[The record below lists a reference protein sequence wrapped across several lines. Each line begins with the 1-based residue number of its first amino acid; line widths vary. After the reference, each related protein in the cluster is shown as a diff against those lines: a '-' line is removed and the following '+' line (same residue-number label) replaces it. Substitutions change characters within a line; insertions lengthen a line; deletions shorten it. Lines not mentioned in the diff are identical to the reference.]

1 MDKKI
6 YPSHNREGYYTIQL
20 LINSIRTLFTN
31 LNPGSAASSISCI
44 FLTGKQNGMYPEDPS
59 KPDDGSGDISDTGDS
74 KHVCEPDYE
83 LKHPKKNFPF
93 YI

>member
-1 MDKKI
+1 MATGTERVDI
-6 YPSHNREGYYTIQL
+6 WSCPPHAR
-20 LINSIRTLFTN
+20 
-31 LNPGSAASSISCI
+31 SSLSTDAIEYM
-44 FLTGKQNGMYPEDPS
+44 KQNGMYPEDPS
-59 KPDDGSGDISDTGDS
+59 KPDDNSGDTSDTGDS